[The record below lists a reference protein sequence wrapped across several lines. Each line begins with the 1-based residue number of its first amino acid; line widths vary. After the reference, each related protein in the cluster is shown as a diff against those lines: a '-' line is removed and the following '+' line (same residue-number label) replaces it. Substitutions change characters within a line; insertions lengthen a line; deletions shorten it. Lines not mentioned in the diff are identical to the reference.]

1 MHYYHRNGGNDMFES
16 LFLAGKCF
24 LHFPSK
30 SKTNTSMMK
39 NPGIRIILGMEL
51 MSMSRIT
58 EITAIR
64 IIMKIGVKII
74 SILRNES
81 GIFMASLWWF
91 LCEHIKEN
99 IHRSLCYCRLSFVIR
114 GFLCSKFL
122 RNGVH
127 LFAQNGRSVW
137 CLANP
142 PVEWIP
148 PGDKTLKN

>member
-1 MHYYHRNGGNDMFES
+1 MHYYHRNGGNDMFEF
-16 LFLAGKCF
+16 LFLAGECS

-64 IIMKIGVKII
+64 IIKKIGVKII

-81 GIFMASLWWF
+81 GIFMVSL
-91 LCEHIKEN
+91 LVC
-99 IHRSLCYCRLSFVIR
+99 
-114 GFLCSKFL
+114 
-122 RNGVH
+122 
-127 LFAQNGRSVW
+127 
-137 CLANP
+137 
-142 PVEWIP
+142 
-148 PGDKTLKN
+148 